1 MQLIEL
7 LKTTDKDEYIYLGAA
22 SMYLWIAKPEEM
34 IEKLPELDAYYT
46 EKLQCQIKQKTTMID
61 YYERCLQRVQS
72 HFEAREANRQL
83 EKARRI
89 KREATENLENRI
101 PFAAR
106 QIKDVYRRKMVE
118 PFGFCVIIEGGEYGD
133 FWTYDE
139 VEDYKNGCQKAYG

>member
-7 LKTTDKDEYIYLGAA
+7 LKTADKDEYIYLGAA
-22 SMYLWIAKPEEM
+22 SMYLYIAKPEEM
-34 IEKLPELDAYYT
+34 IEKLPELDDYYT
-46 EKLQCQIKQKTTMID
+46 RKLQHQIKQKTTMID

-72 HFEAREANRQL
+72 KFELKETNHQL
-83 EKARRI
+83 EKAKRI
-89 KREATENLENRI
+89 KREATEKLENRI

-106 QIKDVYRRKMVE
+106 QVKDVYRRKLVE

-139 VEDYKNGCQKAYG
+139 VEEYNGKQ